1 MFKMYLFDMGRKQV
15 ANKKVPS
22 DYPQIAF
29 RASKEVKEKISEQVD
44 KIQLAMNKRRKE
56 GEPFL
61 NKNDI
66 FVMALNEGLKKLK

>member
-1 MFKMYLFDMGRKQV
+1 MGRKQV
-15 ANKKVPS
+15 ENKKVPS

-29 RASKEVKEKISEQVD
+29 RASKEVKESISLQVE
-44 KIQLAMNKRRKE
+44 KIQTAMNKKRKD

-66 FVMALNEGLKKLK
+66 